1 VVQAKQGSKIRT
13 VVEVRSGVDGSG
25 VVAAGTSGVVRAEH
39 ADALG
44 GYDVEFTAENGMI
57 HHATLYANQFEV
69 VEEPDTPQP

>member
-25 VVAAGTSGVVRAEH
+25 TIAAGSNGVVRGEH

-44 GYDVEFTAENGMI
+44 GYEVELTAENGMI

-69 VEEPDTPQP
+69 VEEPAPPQT